1 MALKFIVL
9 CQNKFQ
15 RASIFLDFFVLLRNE
30 VKIFLDKTLY
40 GFSTS

>member
-9 CQNKFQ
+9 CQNNFQ
-15 RASIFLDFFVLLRNE
+15 RASVDFFVLLRNE